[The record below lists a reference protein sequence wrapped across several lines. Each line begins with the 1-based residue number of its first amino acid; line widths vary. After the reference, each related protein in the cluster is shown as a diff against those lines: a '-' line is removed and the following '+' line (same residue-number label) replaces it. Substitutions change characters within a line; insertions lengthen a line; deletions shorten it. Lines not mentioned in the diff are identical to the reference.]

1 MRINGI
7 SPISTDDIKRIS
19 LPTLDSVNSS
29 DATSSTGSAPGSF
42 GASLAKALDSVQ
54 GAVSEA
60 DKASELAALG
70 KITPADYMTKAAES
84 QLTLQLAMAVRNRAV
99 EAFNEI
105 MRMPV

>member
-1 MRINGI
+1 MP
-7 SPISTDDIKRIS
+7 S
-19 LPTLDSVNSS
+19 LDSTQSS
-29 DATSSTGSAPGSF
+29 SKSEGSSGSF

-54 GAVSEA
+54 GAVAES

-84 QLTLQLAMAVRNRAV
+84 QLTLQLAVAVRNRAV

>member
-1 MRINGI
+1 MKINGI
-7 SPISTDDIKRIS
+7 SPIGTDSIKRIS
-19 LPTLDSVNSS
+19 MPSLDSTQSS
-29 DATSSTGSAPGSF
+29 SKSEGSSGSF

-54 GAVSEA
+54 GAVAES

-70 KITPADYMTKAAES
+70 KITPADYMTKADGS
-84 QLTLQLAMAVRNRAV
+84 QLTLQLAVAVRNRAV

>member
-1 MRINGI
+1 MKINGI
-7 SPISTDDIKRIS
+7 SPISTDSIKKIS
-19 LPTLDSVNSS
+19 MPSLDSSDVSS
-29 DATSSTGSAPGSF
+29 ASGSSESF

-54 GAVSEA
+54 GAVAEA

-84 QLTLQLAMAVRNRAV
+84 QLTLQLAVAVRNRAV
-99 EAFNEI
+99 EAFNDI

>member
-1 MRINGI
+1 MRINGVT
-7 SPISTDDIKRIS
+7 PISTDDIKRIS
-19 LPTLDSVNSS
+19 LPSLDSANQNESVSQS
-29 DATSSTGSAPGSF
+29 QGASGSF
-42 GASLAKALDSVQ
+42 GASLAKAMDSVQ
-54 GAVSEA
+54 TAVSQA

-84 QLTLQLAMAVRNRAV
+84 QLTLQLAIAVRNRAV